1 MRLLQTLVQHSS
13 PVAVGRADGSV
24 VLRIVD
30 ESDGSSCRNL
40 KCCIPDGWIGAVLLR
55 WAVILGVLWSVQAVG
70 MAADEAVPAIEEAI
84 SAPDSSSSM
93 FSTEVWLTPLI
104 LLPGVA
110 LLIVS
115 TSARFGQLHTEFHRL
130 LDHPDAHARIL
141 SQHLLKRSTLF
152 RDALLA
158 LYASVGLFAIGSL
171 LGGVVNL
178 WRPDSL
184 WVVGTATMFG
194 ICCIAYASIQLMR
207 ETLLCLSVLKDHR
220 EQLQA
225 AVDDELC

>member
-1 MRLLQTLVQHSS
+1 MLDCERRAARRLVRMTVPWWTVLLGLLLCLPAAGAAADQDS
-13 PVAVGRADGSV
+13 PVNELPSS
-24 VLRIVD
+24 
-30 ESDGSSCRNL
+30 ESESRPG
-40 KCCIPDGWIGAVLLR
+40 
-55 WAVILGVLWSVQAVG
+55 
-70 MAADEAVPAIEEAI
+70 
-84 SAPDSSSSM
+84 M

-130 LDHPDAHARIL
+130 IDHPDAHARIL
-141 SQHLLKRSTLF
+141 SQHLMKRSALF

-178 WRPDSL
+178 WRPESL

-194 ICCIAYASIQLMR
+194 ICCVAYAAVQLMR
-207 ETLLCLSVLKDHR
+207 ETLICLSVLNDHS
-220 EQLQA
+220 EQLSSA
-225 AVDDELC
+225 GDDEPT

>member
-1 MRLLQTLVQHSS
+1 MLGLLLFVPT
-13 PVAVGRADGSV
+13 VGLATDTSGLS
-24 VLRIVD
+24 
-30 ESDGSSCRNL
+30 
-40 KCCIPDGWIGAVLLR
+40 
-55 WAVILGVLWSVQAVG
+55 
-70 MAADEAVPAIEEAI
+70 MEEA
-84 SAPDSSSSM
+84 ATEPESSSSM

-141 SQHLLKRSTLF
+141 SQHLLKRSALF

-194 ICCIAYASIQLMR
+194 ICCITYASVQLMR

-225 AVDDELC
+225 AIDDESC

>member
-1 MRLLQTLVQHSS
+1 MLGLLLCLPVVSAAADQSS
-13 PVAVGRADGSV
+13 PVDGPPS
-24 VLRIVD
+24 
-30 ESDGSSCRNL
+30 SD
-40 KCCIPDGWIGAVLLR
+40 A
-55 WAVILGVLWSVQAVG
+55 
-70 MAADEAVPAIEEAI
+70 EARP
-84 SAPDSSSSM
+84 SM

-141 SQHLLKRSTLF
+141 SQHLMKRSALF

-178 WRPDSL
+178 WRPQSL

-194 ICCIAYASIQLMR
+194 ICCVAYAAVQLMR
-207 ETLLCLSVLKDHR
+207 ETLICLSVLNDHS
-220 EQLQA
+220 EQLRSA
-225 AVDDELC
+225 GEGDSA